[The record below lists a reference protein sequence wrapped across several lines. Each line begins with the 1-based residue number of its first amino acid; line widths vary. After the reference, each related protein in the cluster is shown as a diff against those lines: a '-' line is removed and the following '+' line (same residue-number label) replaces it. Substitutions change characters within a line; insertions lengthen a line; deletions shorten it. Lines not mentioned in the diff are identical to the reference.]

1 VVRDGQAPVRGI
13 LVAEDDVA
21 TGLTI
26 FAVADLGE
34 CSQRLSAGDDRE
46 TRYIAISTISSL
58 IGGGIGSLCFFRL
71 SR

>member
-1 VVRDGQAPVRGI
+1 
-13 LVAEDDVA
+13 VA
-21 TGLTI
+21 TCLTI

-34 CSQRLSAGDDRE
+34 CSHSLSAGDDRE
-46 TRYIAISTISSL
+46 SRHIAISTISSP